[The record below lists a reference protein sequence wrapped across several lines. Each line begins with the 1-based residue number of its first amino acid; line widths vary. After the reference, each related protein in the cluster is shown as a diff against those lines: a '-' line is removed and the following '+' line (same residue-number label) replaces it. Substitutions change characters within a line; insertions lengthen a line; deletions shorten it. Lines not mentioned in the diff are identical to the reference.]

1 MASKDP
7 IDLEQPVNN
16 LSTIADKI
24 IKDLV
29 TRHDYKSSKNEYGV
43 TNPDAISDG
52 DDKGKGTGIFL
63 DILNGG
69 SKQDIIERKDDIKIN
84 KYNSSKPYNTPSS
97 E

>member
-7 IDLEQPVNN
+7 INLEQPSNN

-24 IKDLV
+24 RKDLIV
-29 TRHDYKSSKNEYGV
+29 RNDYKPEKNEYGV

-63 DILNGG
+63 DVANGG
-69 SKQDIIERKDDIKIN
+69 SRQDQVERKEDIKIN
-84 KYNSSKPYNTPSS
+84 KFNSSNPYQFPSA

>member
-7 IDLEQPVNN
+7 INLEQPSNN

-24 IKDLV
+24 RKDLV
-29 TRHDYKSSKNEYGV
+29 VRNDYKPSKNEYGV

-63 DILNGG
+63 DVANGG
-69 SKQDIIERKDDIKIN
+69 SRQDQVERKEDIKIN
-84 KYNSSKPYNTPSS
+84 KYNSNRPYYIPA
-97 E
+97 